1 MILTIITIGLQ
12 TYIPLLFGEAIDN
25 QISNGNLIELREI
38 ALIIIILGVFRAV
51 IGYLASIF
59 NEQISQNV
67 EMNVRL
73 EFFENLSRKNMNF
86 FNNAK
91 VGDLMSQGT
100 QDTNNLTFAISPGIR
115 SIVTAI
121 FGFLAA
127 GLAML
132 SLNYLLTIAFFLIL
146 PIYLFFMYV
155 YAKNL
160 QPISMERQERLAG
173 INASLQE
180 NITGIRVVR
189 TFAAQDRE
197 YEVFSKEVRNY
208 EKILV
213 RRGEISA
220 LFIPILLI
228 SSMSAIIYIIGV
240 NMIELN
246 YIGQDFINILGI
258 EFKIQPFSV
267 GDLIA
272 FLTLMG
278 LLVFPTSI
286 LRFLLDVITLGFA
299 GSSRIFNTLTTK
311 SMLVKGKNKELKNL
325 RGKIEFKNVSFA
337 YDNTNNVLE
346 NISFEIE
353 SGETLAIIGST
364 GSGKSTIG
372 KLLTR
377 MYDINKGEILLD
389 DYNLLDLKIS
399 DVRNNI
405 STIEQDIVLF
415 STTIKENIAYGVE
428 GIDENKIINAAK
440 LAQAHEF
447 INEFHEGYDT
457 IVGEKGV
464 TLSGGQKQR
473 IAMARTFIKNPKIL
487 IIDDSTSAID
497 AKTEKMIN
505 DAMRE
510 ILKNRTTIIITHRL
524 SNLIDADKILFL
536 QNGIAKKIG
545 THEEL
550 IKNFDPYR
558 QIFSVYQE
566 LPPIEE
572 GEK

>member
-1 MILTIITIGLQ
+1 MILTIISIGLQ

-25 QISNGNLIELREI
+25 EISEGNLVGLRQI
-38 ALIIIILGVFRAV
+38 AFIIIILGVLRAV
-51 IGYLASIF
+51 IGYLASVF

-121 FGFLAA
+121 FGFFAA

-146 PIYLFFMYV
+146 PVYLFFMYL

-160 QPISMERQERLAG
+160 QPISMERQERFAG

-197 YEVFSKEVRNY
+197 YKIFSEEVRDY
-208 EKILV
+208 ERILV

-246 YIGQDFINILGI
+246 YIGQDIINILGI
-258 EFKIQPFSV
+258 EFQIQPFSV

-311 SMLVKGKNKELKNL
+311 SILIKGKNIPLKDVK
-325 RGKIEFKNVSFA
+325 GKIEFKNVSFA
-337 YDNTNNVLE
+337 YDNRNNVLE
-346 NISFEIE
+346 NISFKIE
-353 SGETLAIIGST
+353 SGQTLAIIGST

-377 MYDINKGEILLD
+377 MYDINSGEILLD

-428 GIDENKIINAAK
+428 GIDENKIMKAAK

-447 INEFHEGYDT
+447 ISEFHDGYDT

-505 DAMRE
+505 DAMKQ

-536 QNGIAKKIG
+536 EKGIVKKIG

-550 IKNFDPYR
+550 IKNFEPYR

-572 GEK
+572 GEN

>member
-1 MILTIITIGLQ
+1 MILTIISIGLQ

-25 QISNGNLIELREI
+25 EISEGNLVGLRQI
-38 ALIIIILGVFRAV
+38 AFIIIILGVLRAI
-51 IGYLASIF
+51 IGYLASVF

-121 FGFLAA
+121 FGFFAA

-146 PIYLFFMYV
+146 PVYLFFMYL

-160 QPISMERQERLAG
+160 QPISMERQERFAG

-197 YEVFSKEVRNY
+197 YKIFSEEVRDY
-208 EKILV
+208 ERILV

-246 YIGQDFINILGI
+246 YIGQDIINILGI
-258 EFKIQPFSV
+258 EFQIQPFSV

-311 SMLVKGKNKELKNL
+311 SILIKGKNTPLKDV

-337 YDNTNNVLE
+337 YDNRNNVLE
-346 NISFEIE
+346 NISFKIE
-353 SGETLAIIGST
+353 SGQTLAIIGST

-377 MYDINKGEILLD
+377 MYDINSGEILLD

-415 STTIKENIAYGVE
+415 STTIKDNIAYGVE
-428 GIDENKIINAAK
+428 GIDENKIMKAAK

-447 INEFHEGYDT
+447 ISEFHDGYDT

-505 DAMRE
+505 DAMKQ

-536 QNGIAKKIG
+536 EKGIVKKIG

-550 IKNFDPYR
+550 IKNFEPYR

-572 GEK
+572 GEN

>member
-121 FGFLAA
+121 FGFFAA

-258 EFKIQPFSV
+258 EFKIQSFSV

-286 LRFLLDVITLGFA
+286 LRFLLDEITLGFA

-311 SMLVKGKNKELKNL
+311 SILVKGKNKELKNL

-346 NISFEIE
+346 NISFKIE

-377 MYDINKGEILLD
+377 MYDINIGEILLD

>member
-1 MILTIITIGLQ
+1 MILTIISIGLQ

-25 QISNGNLIELREI
+25 EISEGNLVGLRQI
-38 ALIIIILGVFRAV
+38 AFIIIILGVLRAV
-51 IGYLASIF
+51 IGYLASVF

-121 FGFLAA
+121 FGFFAA

-146 PIYLFFMYV
+146 PVYLFFMYL

-160 QPISMERQERLAG
+160 QPISMERQERFAG

-197 YEVFSKEVRNY
+197 YKIFSEEVRDY
-208 EKILV
+208 ERILV

-246 YIGQDFINILGI
+246 YIGQDIINILGI
-258 EFKIQPFSV
+258 EFQIQPFSV

-311 SMLVKGKNKELKNL
+311 SILIKGKNIPLKDV

-337 YDNTNNVLE
+337 YDNRNNVLE
-346 NISFEIE
+346 NISFKIE
-353 SGETLAIIGST
+353 SGQTLAIIGST

-377 MYDINKGEILLD
+377 MYDINSGEILLD

-428 GIDENKIINAAK
+428 GIDENKIMKAAK

-447 INEFHEGYDT
+447 ISEFHDGYDT

-505 DAMRE
+505 DAMKQ

-536 QNGIAKKIG
+536 EKGIVKKIG

-550 IKNFDPYR
+550 IKNFEPYR

-572 GEK
+572 GEN

>member
-1 MILTIITIGLQ
+1 M
-12 TYIPLLFGEAIDN
+12 
-25 QISNGNLIELREI
+25 
-38 ALIIIILGVFRAV
+38 
-51 IGYLASIF
+51 
-59 NEQISQNV
+59 
-67 EMNVRL
+67 
-73 EFFENLSRKNMNF
+73 
-86 FNNAK
+86 
-91 VGDLMSQGT
+91 
-100 QDTNNLTFAISPGIR
+100 
-115 SIVTAI
+115 
-121 FGFLAA
+121 
-127 GLAML
+127 
-132 SLNYLLTIAFFLIL
+132 
-146 PIYLFFMYV
+146 
-155 YAKNL
+155 
-160 QPISMERQERLAG
+160 
-173 INASLQE
+173 
-180 NITGIRVVR
+180 
-189 TFAAQDRE
+189 
-197 YEVFSKEVRNY
+197 
-208 EKILV
+208 
-213 RRGEISA
+213 
-220 LFIPILLI
+220 
-228 SSMSAIIYIIGV
+228 
-240 NMIELN
+240 
-246 YIGQDFINILGI
+246 
-258 EFKIQPFSV
+258 
-267 GDLIA
+267 
-272 FLTLMG
+272 
-278 LLVFPTSI
+278 
-286 LRFLLDVITLGFA
+286 
-299 GSSRIFNTLTTK
+299 
-311 SMLVKGKNKELKNL
+311 
-325 RGKIEFKNVSFA
+325 SFA